1 MLQGTSVL
9 QKWLRDPMT
18 LCLKGHLLDSGDPA
32 GWAQQLI
39 LVEFQGSISVPEVQV
54 PETAWGRIVD
64 VHEAPAVG
72 AGAIGVI

>member
-1 MLQGTSVL
+1 MA
-9 QKWLRDPMT
+9 
-18 LCLKGHLLDSGDPA
+18 LCLERHLLDFGDPA

-39 LVEFQGSISVPEVQV
+39 LAELQGRISVPEVQV